1 MLHPEQRITVREQTR
16 AAIFGDSGSPPRV
29 TDLKAA
35 GSLTHL
41 VVDTAWLP
49 SFIAGTRI
57 GRILQIAGGWSL
69 ASSALCL

>member
-1 MLHPEQRITVREQTR
+1 MVREQTR